1 MPSWQPYPWQQET
14 WQRLVQPLQQGRLAH
29 ALLLTGGQG
38 SGKLFLAQGFAKKAL
53 CREQQDYAC
62 GQCKSCLLIQAGSH
76 PDYLLI
82 EPDGKNIKVDQV
94 RAMIEQLN
102 QTAQLGGRKAIII
115 APAEAMNISAA
126 NALLKC
132 LEEPTANSLILLV
145 SSSPNRLLPT
155 IRSRCQQIII
165 SQPSFEQADTWLQSL
180 VADAADREKLL
191 QLANGNPL
199 LAQSY
204 AEKKI
209 LALYEKCQQ
218 LICALL
224 QSQVH
229 IVKETE
235 DLLKAAGKT
244 NAEKNDFVE
253 QWLQINQLLLW
264 QIIQQHFIVD
274 KKAEG
279 MQTLS
284 QLITN
289 PIFIQRAYQM
299 LEYLQKCLKEIQ
311 GASNP
316 NPQLLVEAVLIRWQT
331 LAA

>member
-38 SGKLFLAQGFAKKAL
+38 SGKLFLAQGFAKNAL

-62 GQCKSCLLIQAGSH
+62 GHCKSCLLMQAGSH
-76 PDYLLI
+76 PDYSLI

-94 RAMIEQLN
+94 REMIEQLN
-102 QTAQLGGRKAIII
+102 QTAQLAGRKVIII
-115 APAEAMNISAA
+115 APAEAMNIAAA

-132 LEEPTANSLILLV
+132 LEEPTANSLIILL

-165 SQPSFEQADTWLQSL
+165 DQPSFAQADAWLQQV
-180 VADAADREKLL
+180 VADASDREKLL

-204 AEKKI
+204 AEKNT
-209 LALYEKCQQ
+209 LAVYEKSQQ

-224 QSQVH
+224 QGQVN

-235 DLLKAAGKT
+235 DLLKAAGKS
-244 NAEKNDFVE
+244 NAEKNDFIE
-253 QWLQINQLLLW
+253 DWLQINQLLVW
-264 QIIQQHFIVD
+264 QIIQQHFIRD
-274 KKAEG
+274 TKAEG
-279 MQTLS
+279 MQALA
-284 QLITN
+284 QLIRE
-289 PIFIQRAYQM
+289 PAFIRRAYQM
-299 LEYLQKCLKEIQ
+299 LEYLQKNLKEIQ

-331 LAA
+331 LPA